1 MTRILHRV
9 SLAMGARPPFE
20 SMAVVN
26 CPSSGGLTFHS
37 CDPNFHSGN
46 LKSDMQLEMIEYS
59 DIYRVPQKYRPKV
72 YGSEGHK
79 NGANQI
85 LILCMFFSTSGHLV

>member
-1 MTRILHRV
+1 MMVIVAMMVVDQIVTSTLENV
-9 SLAMGARPPFE
+9 SIVIIITTARFTETKSVEVVEGALKDVCIQRWVVKSAM
-20 SMAVVN
+20 
-26 CPSSGGLTFHS
+26 
-37 CDPNFHSGN
+37 
-46 LKSDMQLEMIEYS
+46 
-59 DIYRVPQKYRPKV
+59 YRVPQKYRLKV